1 MVNPAPL
8 KIIFAGTPHFAAYH
22 LQALL
27 DSQHDVV
34 AVYTQPDRPSGRG
47 KKLTPSPVKTLAL
60 EHQLPVEQPL
70 SLKTEEAQAT
80 LAAYSADVMVVVAY
94 GLLLP
99 QIVLDTPRYGC
110 LNVHGSSLPRWR
122 GAAPIQRA
130 VEMGD
135 KETGITIM
143 QMDKGLDTGAMLH
156 KVVCEISDTD
166 TSATLHD
173 RLMAL
178 GAPALIQVLEQVSLQ
193 CLQPE
198 PQNNSA
204 ACYAEKI
211 TKEEAIIAW
220 QESAEKIAQK
230 IRAFN
235 PFPIAYCFLGNDRIK
250 IYDVNIKRAIKKT
263 IEETSPEKTPLFT
276 AGEIISVGDKGIEVA
291 CSNGSIFIR
300 TLQIPNKKAMPI
312 ADILNGY
319 TDRFVVGQQFTR
331 QPLAVK
337 SD

>member
-1 MVNPAPL
+1 
-8 KIIFAGTPHFAAYH
+8 
-22 LQALL
+22 
-27 DSQHDVV
+27 
-34 AVYTQPDRPSGRG
+34 
-47 KKLTPSPVKTLAL
+47 
-60 EHQLPVEQPL
+60 
-70 SLKTEEAQAT
+70 
-80 LAAYSADVMVVVAY
+80 
-94 GLLLP
+94 
-99 QIVLDTPRYGC
+99 
-110 LNVHGSSLPRWR
+110 
-122 GAAPIQRA
+122 
-130 VEMGD
+130 MGD

-143 QMDKGLDTGAMLH
+143 QMDKGLDTGDMLH
-156 KVVCEISDTD
+156 KVVCDISDTD

-178 GAPALIQVLEQVSLQ
+178 GAPALMQVLEQVSLQ

-198 PQNNSA
+198 PQDNA
-204 ACYAEKI
+204 TACYAEKI
-211 TKEEAIIAW
+211 TKEEAAIDW
-220 QESAEKIAQK
+220 QDSAEKIARK

-250 IYDVNIKRAIKKT
+250 IYDVNIKKT
-263 IEETSPEKTPLFT
+263 IEETSPEKNALFT
-276 AGEIISVGDKGIEVA
+276 AGEIISVGDKGIKVA

-337 SD
+337 CC